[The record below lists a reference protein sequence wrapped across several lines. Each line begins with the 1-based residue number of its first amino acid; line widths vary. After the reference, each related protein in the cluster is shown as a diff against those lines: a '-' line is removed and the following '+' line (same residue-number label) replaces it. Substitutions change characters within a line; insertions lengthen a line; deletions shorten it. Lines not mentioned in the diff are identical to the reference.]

1 MMTSTDYRILYLA
14 LLKDYEE
21 NARLIMLIEN
31 SLEHA
36 VKNGFECLADDF
48 NVRLVYLK
56 QHELDVSA
64 LIKKVYKLWKGG
76 NDYDKK
82 EDGSK
87 S

>member
-1 MMTSTDYRILYLA
+1 MMTSTDYRIIYLA

-48 NVRLVYLK
+48 KVRLVYLK

>member
-1 MMTSTDYRILYLA
+1 MISTDYRIIYLA

-36 VKNGFECLADDF
+36 VKNDFECLADDF
-48 NVRLVYLK
+48 KVRLVYLK

-76 NDYDKK
+76 CDYDKK